1 MEWFTGL
8 IGWVWSSEDNDE
20 TRLRGKTPLRR
31 KLYDQSEGKCFCCG
45 ITLQECWHAGHIVA
59 RKHGGSETVHNMR
72 AVCPGCNSEMRCEN
86 MFEFIVR
93 KNLSHGV
100 KKLQSDLKIYNYIV
114 HLVRLKTRARERL
127 ETVIVSDTEKTR
139 LLEALDDPAKAF
151 ETIMEIENLHR
162 SAEKTSG
169 TPKRVRR

>member
-1 MEWFTGL
+1 M
-8 IGWVWSSEDNDE
+8 IGWVWISEDNGE

-31 KLYDQSEGKCFCCG
+31 TLYDQSEGKCFCCG

-59 RKHGGSETVHNMR
+59 RKHGGSESVHNMR

-100 KKLQSDLKIYNYIV
+100 KKLQSDLKVYNYIA

-127 ETVIVSDTEKTR
+127 KTVGDTEKTR
-139 LLEALDDPAKAF
+139 LLEALEDPAKTF
-151 ETIMEIENLHR
+151 ETILEIESLHR
-162 SAEKTSG
+162 SVGTSR
-169 TPKRVRR
+169 TLKRVR